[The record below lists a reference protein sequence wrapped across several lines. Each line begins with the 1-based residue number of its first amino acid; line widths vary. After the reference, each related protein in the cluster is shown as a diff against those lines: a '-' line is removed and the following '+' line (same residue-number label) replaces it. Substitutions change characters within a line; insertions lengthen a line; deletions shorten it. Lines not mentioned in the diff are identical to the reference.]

1 MAKKPVEV
9 VPEEKVE
16 TPVEEVK
23 APASKTPLADA
34 LRAKLQ
40 EERDRLQAELKPY
53 REVYDKKVNDP
64 ELLEARA
71 KIKALSNL
79 LIPIENELAAL
90 VRAGG
95 SKGIKVEAGTY
106 TSEGK
111 DK

>member
-9 VPEEKVE
+9 VPEEKAE
-16 TPVEEVK
+16 APVEEVK

-34 LRAKLQ
+34 LKVKLQ
-40 EERDRLQAELKPY
+40 EERDRLKAELKPY
-53 REVYDKKVNDP
+53 REVYDQKINDP

-71 KIKALSNL
+71 KIRELSNL
-79 LIPIENELAAL
+79 LIPVENELAAL

-95 SKGIKVEAGTY
+95 SKGLKVEAGTY